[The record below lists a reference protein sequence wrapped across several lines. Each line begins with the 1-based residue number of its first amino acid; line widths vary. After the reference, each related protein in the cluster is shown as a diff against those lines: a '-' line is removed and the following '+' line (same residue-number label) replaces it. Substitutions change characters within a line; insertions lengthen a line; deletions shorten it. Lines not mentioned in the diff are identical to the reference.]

1 MYNKSDKRGVFAKD
15 TEYKQGASYS

>member
-1 MYNKSDKRGVFAKD
+1 MYNKSNKRGVFAKD